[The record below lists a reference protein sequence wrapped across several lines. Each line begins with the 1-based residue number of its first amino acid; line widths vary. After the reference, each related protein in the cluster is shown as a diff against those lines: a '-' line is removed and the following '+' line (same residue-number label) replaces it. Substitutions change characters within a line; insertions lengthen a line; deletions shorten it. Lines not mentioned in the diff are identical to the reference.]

1 MKKLLLFLIPML
13 LCVFTMNAQFSN
25 SDNDAAMQLVGANKD
40 ALHLS
45 AGDLSNVVVSN
56 TMYDNATGIRMVYLN
71 QTYKGIPIL
80 NQMLVLAFKN
90 GKLVSNAGKFNHSM
104 EKFTAGKMTMPSV
117 SAESA
122 VQSALSDRGMRPS
135 QMAIPIA
142 TRDNGHTVEFSDMG
156 ISREN
161 ITAQL
166 YWVPVEETYNN
177 TVVVSRIELAWQ
189 VKLVPKT
196 SSDYWMVNVNASD
209 NRILGMDNFTDYDH
223 WGSPLQANEG
233 VRYPNFV
240 WGSQDAGKA
249 EEKSMFSFKEVEDP
263 SIISTASYRVVPFP
277 AEAPT
282 FPLGAHAI
290 RTDPWTAAPGNA
302 TSLKWHT
309 GTGGTD
315 YNYTRGNNVWA
326 YHDRTNQNVG
336 DPARSATSSSAL
348 PNLTFDFTPDYTQ
361 APTVTSP
368 PNQQFNITNLFY
380 WNNIIHDVMYIYGFN
395 EVNGNFQD
403 DNQGRGG
410 AGNDH
415 VNAEAQDG
423 SGTNNA
429 NFSTPADGS
438 SGRMQM
444 YL

>member
-25 SDNDAAMQLVGANKD
+25 SDNDAAMQLVGVNKD

-223 WGSPLQANEG
+223 WCNC
-233 VRYPNFV
+233 
-240 WGSQDAGKA
+240 
-249 EEKSMFSFKEVEDP
+249 
-263 SIISTASYRVVPFP
+263 
-277 AEAPT
+277 
-282 FPLGAHAI
+282 
-290 RTDPWTAAPGNA
+290 
-302 TSLKWHT
+302 
-309 GTGGTD
+309 
-315 YNYTRGNNVWA
+315 
-326 YHDRTNQNVG
+326 
-336 DPARSATSSSAL
+336 
-348 PNLTFDFTPDYTQ
+348 
-361 APTVTSP
+361 
-368 PNQQFNITNLFY
+368 
-380 WNNIIHDVMYIYGFN
+380 
-395 EVNGNFQD
+395 
-403 DNQGRGG
+403 
-410 AGNDH
+410 
-415 VNAEAQDG
+415 
-423 SGTNNA
+423 
-429 NFSTPADGS
+429 
-438 SGRMQM
+438 
-444 YL
+444 